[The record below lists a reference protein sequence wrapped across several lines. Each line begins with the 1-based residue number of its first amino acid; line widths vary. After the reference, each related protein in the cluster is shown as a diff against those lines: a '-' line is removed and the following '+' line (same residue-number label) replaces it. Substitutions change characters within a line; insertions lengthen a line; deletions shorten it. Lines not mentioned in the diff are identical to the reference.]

1 MSRKGSTRGKNT
13 GPSHCATSE
22 RAGQSIVMELLNT
35 DVIYF
40 DHNATTPIAGPVSKA
55 MKPFMEGEFGNPS
68 SVYSLGQYAKK
79 AFEEARAALS
89 ILLGCRPSEVIFT
102 SGGSESNNTVLKGVV
117 DWSRPHDF
125 HIITSAIE
133 HPAVLNPCLYLMGLG
148 VEVTVLPVDRF
159 GRVDPEDVRK
169 AVRPKTVLISIM
181 LANNEVGTLE
191 PIKELAVIAREED
204 VLIHTDAAQAVG
216 KIPVRVEDLGVDFL
230 SIAGHK
236 MYAPKGVGALYIR
249 QGRRLTPLVHGAGQE
264 NGQRAGTENVHL
276 AVGLGAASRLAKGQL
291 KEDMKHTK
299 HLRDRLQEMLL
310 QGIDGLVIH
319 GHPEDRLPNT
329 LSISVPRLDGNQI
342 LQGLPNLCASTGA
355 ACHDRSVKLS
365 HVLSAMGVPGEIG
378 MGTLR
383 LTVGR
388 GNTMDQVEEGAESII
403 RRVKNIGR

>member
-1 MSRKGSTRGKNT
+1 
-13 GPSHCATSE
+13 
-22 RAGQSIVMELLNT
+22 MELLNK
-35 DVIYF
+35 DVIYL
-40 DHNATTPIAGPVSKA
+40 DHNATTPIAGPVTKA
-55 MKPFMEGEFGNPS
+55 MQPFLEEEFGNPS
-68 SVYSLGQYAKK
+68 SAYSLGQSAKK
-79 AFEEARAALS
+79 AFEEARRALA

-117 DWSRPHDF
+117 DWSRPQDF

-133 HPAVLNPCLYLMGLG
+133 HPAILNPCLYLMGLG
-148 VEVTVLPVDRF
+148 VEVTVLPVDRL

-169 AVRPKTVLISIM
+169 AVGPKTILISIM

-191 PIKELAVIAREED
+191 PIEELAAIAREKG
-204 VLIHTDAAQAVG
+204 VPIHTDAAQAIG
-216 KIPVRVEDLGVDFL
+216 KIPVHVEDLGVDFL
-230 SIAGHK
+230 SLAGHK
-236 MYAPKGVGALYIR
+236 MYGPKGVGALYIR
-249 QGRRLTPLVHGAGQE
+249 QGRRLTPLVHGASQE
-264 NGQRAGTENVHL
+264 NGQRAGTENVLL
-276 AVGLGAASRLAKGQL
+276 AVGLGAASKLAKGQL

-310 QGIDGLVIH
+310 EGVDGLVIH
-319 GHPEDRLPNT
+319 GHPDERLPNT
-329 LSISVPRLDGNQI
+329 LSISVPGLDGNQI

-388 GNTMDQVEEGAESII
+388 GNTMEQVEEGAESII
-403 RRVKNIGR
+403 GRVKNMGR